1 MPKTITISK
10 PKITEVI
17 LSKTDEGYVAQP
29 VYVLMTDTD
38 EEVATPKRA
47 TFRDKDF
54 TTTQKAKI
62 KAAMDIFI
70 SKIKS
75 LEKL

>member
-1 MPKTITISK
+1 MKTINISK

-17 LSKTDEGYVAQP
+17 FSKTDKGYVAQP
-29 VYVLMTDTD
+29 VYVLMSDTD
-38 EEVATPKRA
+38 EEVSTPSRA

-54 TTTQKAKI
+54 TTLQKQKI